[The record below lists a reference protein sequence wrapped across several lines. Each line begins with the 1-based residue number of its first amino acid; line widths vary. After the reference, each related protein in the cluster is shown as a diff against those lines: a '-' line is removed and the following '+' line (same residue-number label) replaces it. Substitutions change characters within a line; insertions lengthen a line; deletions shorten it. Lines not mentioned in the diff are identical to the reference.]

1 MRGIGLLDS
10 QVMDSHNDL
19 GEVLRWT
26 KVKRTDFPRLD
37 EVINKQDR
45 ARIAYSVHS
54 KTYVGL
60 NAKGKG

>member
-1 MRGIGLLDS
+1 MRGIDLLDS
-10 QVMDSHNDL
+10 QVTDSHNDL

-45 ARIAYSVHS
+45 ARIAYGVHS
-54 KTYVGL
+54 KTYSGV
-60 NAKGKG
+60 NAKGNG